1 MASSW
6 KSHAHFS
13 WSHFTRQNGL
23 SPQTNP
29 PGVYGRSLFWNFVVV
44 FGTTKSPK
52 KPQKPKYLYY
62 LHINLC
68 FFSIPATRERL
79 LMGMGLVGRTGSK
92 FVPVFSAVFI
102 IIVAAVIVSVIITKT
117 RTKAKRARII
127 KQQQQTS
134 LDTIR

>member
-1 MASSW
+1 MFIKSSI
-6 KSHAHFS
+6 
-13 WSHFTRQNGL
+13 
-23 SPQTNP
+23 
-29 PGVYGRSLFWNFVVV
+29 
-44 FGTTKSPK
+44 
-52 KPQKPKYLYY
+52 LYS
-62 LHINLC
+62 I
-68 FFSIPATRERL
+68 FSIPATRERL